1 MMILKMAVDRFPM
14 YGTDDYHLGLNLC
27 VKKRMKI
34 KRSIEIAV
42 SYLKFVINSK
52 FVINLK
58 FVSHTE
64 AITTFAKSICGFFH
78 TPTKKNIID

>member
-52 FVINLK
+52 FV
-58 FVSHTE
+58 SHTE

-78 TPTKKNIID
+78 TPTKKKTL